1 MRKHFWGTLI
11 TLGGL
16 LALAVPGVAN
26 AQLTSPGVVKAN
38 IPFSFI
44 VGKTTFSAG
53 DYRVENSGTE
63 RVLLITAEHS
73 SQGGLINTLDVE
85 AKKGSNQSK
94 LIFHRYG
101 NQYFLSQIWI
111 KNETSGREIR
121 SSRTEKELMAKAAS
135 HAVTILAGE
144 VSSR

>member
-1 MRKHFWGTLI
+1 MRKHFLGTLI

-16 LALAVPGVAN
+16 FALAVPGAAN

-38 IPFSFI
+38 NAFSFI

-53 DYRVENSGTE
+53 DYRVKNSGTE
-63 RVLLITAEHS
+63 RVLLITAEES
-73 SQGGLINTLDVE
+73 SQGGLINTLEVE
-85 AKKGSNQSK
+85 AHKGSSQSK

-101 NQYFLSQIWI
+101 SKNFLSQIWI
-111 KNETSGREIR
+111 KDENSGREIPR
-121 SSRTEKELMAKAAS
+121 SRTEKELMAKAAS